1 MPHVYVK
8 VYMFQ
13 VFCALAHIHALG
25 VCHRRV
31 LPCSKSWELAEGDAV
46 GCARVCLSPSRD
58 IKPQNL
64 LVDTTTHTLKL
75 CDFGSAKILVRGE
88 RNISYIC
95 SRYYRAPELIFGASE
110 YTPAIDVWSCG
121 CVAAELLIGQP
132 LFQGESGVDQL
143 VEIIKVL
150 GTPSREEIYAM
161 NPNYTDFKFP
171 QVRAHPWS
179 KVFHKHM
186 PQDAIQL
193 VAQLLQY
200 SPGQRLSALQVC
212 AHPFFDELR
221 QPGLRLPTGQHLPP
235 LFNFRPQDLAMAPPE
250 LRARI
255 LQPHTR

>member
-13 VFCALAHIHALG
+13 MFCALSHIHSLG
-25 VCHRRV
+25 VCH
-31 LPCSKSWELAEGDAV
+31 
-46 GCARVCLSPSRD
+46 RD

-64 LVDTTTHTLKL
+64 LVDTSTHTLKL

-95 SRYYRAPELIFGASE
+95 SRYYRAPELIFGAADYS
-110 YTPAIDVWSCG
+110 TAIDVWSCG

-150 GTPSREEIYAM
+150 GTPTREEIYAM
-161 NPNYTDFKFP
+161 NPHYTEFKFP
-171 QVRAHPWS
+171 QIKAHPWS

-186 PQDAIQL
+186 PADAVQL
-193 VAQLLQY
+193 VSQLLQY
-200 SPGQRLSALQVC
+200 APGSRLSALQVC
-212 AHPFFDELR
+212 AHAFFDELR
-221 QPGLRLPTGQHLPP
+221 APGMRLPSGQHPPP
-235 LFNFRPQDLAMAPPE
+235 LFNFRAAELAGAPPE

-255 LQPHTR
+255 LPQHLR